1 MSSTFDRRPLR
12 SWLFV
17 PGDRPERFEKALG
30 SGAHCVIFDL
40 EDAVHADRVEEARSA
55 LRALTAQPG
64 GGDVLRFVRVRQLHP
79 YAALHAD
86 LEAVVGPGLDGVAL
100 PKVND
105 AETLRRIDA
114 QLDVWEALRGLPP
127 RSIRVAA
134 LVEGPGALIDLPAIA
149 AASSRLVALVAGVED
164 YAAAVGVEATP
175 ALPALQ
181 HMRATLATVAHAAG
195 LQAVDAISREFRD
208 PAAMEQATAEG
219 RALGFTGK
227 LAIHPAQV
235 AAINAGYRPGAD
247 EVEQARRIV
256 EAYEAAGLD
265 GRGVLTVDGA
275 MVDAPVVERARR
287 TLREAQAS

>member
-1 MSSTFDRRPLR
+1 MSSAFEHRPLR

-40 EDAVHADRVEEARSA
+40 EDAVHEDRVGEARAA

-64 GGDVLRFVRVRQLHP
+64 DGDVLRFVRVRQPDP

-86 LEAVVGPGLDGVAL
+86 LEAVVGPGLDGLAL

-105 AETLRRIDA
+105 AETLRRVDA
-114 QLDVWEALRGLPP
+114 WLDVWEALRGLPHG
-127 RSIRVAA
+127 SIRIAA
-134 LVEGPGALIDLPAIA
+134 LIEGPGALIDLPAIA
-149 AASSRLVALVAGVED
+149 AASPRLVALVAGVED

-175 ALPALQ
+175 ELPALQ
-181 HMRATLATVAHAAG
+181 HMRATLATVAHASG
-195 LQAVDAISREFRD
+195 LQAIDAISRELRD
-208 PAAMEQATAEG
+208 SAVMEQATADG
-219 RALGFTGK
+219 RGLGFTGK

-235 AAINAGYRPGAD
+235 TAINVGYLPSVD
-247 EVEQARRIV
+247 EVERARRIV
-256 EAYEAAGLD
+256 EAYDAAGLD
-265 GRGVLTVDGA
+265 GRGVLSVDEA

-287 TLREAQAS
+287 TLREAEAS